1 LGQALGAGDR
11 PADPT
16 LLIVSRLGEAVVRRP
31 QLSAFQGALL
41 APGAI
46 LLVVLLVAPIAL
58 MAVES
63 FHPFV
68 AGRVGSGA
76 GWTVRNYTELIEP
89 AYAFY
94 FYDTFRIGFIV
105 SAIALLFA
113 TPLAWQAARTKRRAT
128 RVSIFGLL
136 IGLLFMSLVA
146 RLYAIQMTWGSTGPL
161 AFFGTLIGVPA
172 RSSGYAAIQVAIG
185 LLHFVVPM
193 AAMILIG
200 TFQNIS
206 PRLEEAA
213 ASLGAPRWRVAFTVT
228 LPLAIPGL
236 LSAFM
241 IAFAMCISNFVV
253 PLILGRGVVL
263 FTTNL
268 MYVRFSDVANFPSG
282 AAIGIIMFT
291 LAGVV
296 VYTLAGLVRWLAPA
310 EART

>member
-1 LGQALGAGDR
+1 MQRLR
-11 PADPT
+11 PT
-16 LLIVSRLGEAVVRRP
+16 
-31 QLSAFQGALL
+31 AFQWALL
-41 APGAI
+41 APGLI
-46 LLVVLLVAPIAL
+46 LLTGLLLAPIAL

-63 FHPFV
+63 FRPFV

-105 SAIALLFA
+105 SIIALVLA
-113 TPLAWQAARTKRRAT
+113 TPLAWLAARTRKRAV

-172 RSSGYAAIQVAIG
+172 RSAGYAAIQVAIG
-185 LLHFVVPM
+185 LLHFVVPLS
-193 AAMILIG
+193 AMILIG

-213 ASLGAPRWRVAFTVT
+213 ASLGAPRWRVALSVT
-228 LPLAIPGL
+228 LPLAVPGL

-268 MYVRFSDVANFPSG
+268 MYVRFSDVANYPSG
-282 AAIGIIMFT
+282 AAIGMIMF
-291 LAGVV
+291 A
-296 VYTLAGLVRWLAPA
+296 LAGLVVYAMTQLVRRLAPA
-310 EART
+310 ESHS

>member
-1 LGQALGAGDR
+1 MLLG
-11 PADPT
+11 
-16 LLIVSRLGEAVVRRP
+16 
-31 QLSAFQGALL
+31 
-41 APGAI
+41 
-46 LLVVLLVAPIAL
+46 LLVAPIAL

-63 FHPFV
+63 FRPFV
-68 AGRVGSGA
+68 AGRAGSGA
-76 GWTVRNYTELIEP
+76 GWTLGNYTELIEP

-105 SAIALLFA
+105 SGIALLLA
-113 TPLAWQAARTKRRAT
+113 TPLAWQAARTKRRAV

-172 RSSGYAAIQVAIG
+172 RSSGYAAIQVSIG
-185 LLHFVVPM
+185 LLHFVAPM

-213 ASLGAPRWRVAFTVT
+213 ASLGAPRWRVALTVT
-228 LPLAIPGL
+228 LPLALPGL

-241 IAFAMCISNFVV
+241 IVFAMCISNFVV

-282 AAIGIIMFT
+282 AAIGIIMFVLT
-291 LAGVV
+291 AVV
-296 VYTLAGLVRWLAPA
+296 VYAMTQLVRWLAPV
-310 EART
+310 EARS

>member
-1 LGQALGAGDR
+1 MQQ
-11 PADPT
+11 
-16 LLIVSRLGEAVVRRP
+16 RRP
-31 QLSAFQGALL
+31 TAFQWALL
-41 APGAI
+41 APGFI
-46 LLVVLLVAPIAL
+46 LLAGLLVAPIAL

-63 FHPFV
+63 FRPFI

-76 GWTVRNYTELIEP
+76 GWTLRNYTELIEP

-105 SAIALLFA
+105 STIALVLA
-113 TPLAWQAARTKRRAT
+113 TPLAWLAARTRKRAV

-136 IGLLFMSLVA
+136 IGLLFMSLIA

-172 RSSGYAAIQVAIG
+172 RSAGYAAIQVAIG
-185 LLHFVVPM
+185 LLHFVVPLS
-193 AAMILIG
+193 AMILIG

-228 LPLAIPGL
+228 LPLAVPGL

-268 MYVRFSDVANFPSG
+268 MYVRFSDVANYPSG
-282 AAIGIIMFT
+282 AAIGIIMFA
-291 LAGVV
+291 LAGLV
-296 VYTLAGLVRWLAPA
+296 VYAMTQLVRWLAPA
-310 EART
+310 DSHA

>member
-1 LGQALGAGDR
+1 MTHPR
-11 PADPT
+11 
-16 LLIVSRLGEAVVRRP
+16 
-31 QLSAFQGALL
+31 LSAFQWALL

-46 LLVVLLVAPIAL
+46 LLAVLLAAPIAL
-58 MAVES
+58 MAIES
-63 FHPFV
+63 LHPFV
-68 AGRVGSGA
+68 AGSVGASA
-76 GWTVRNYTELIEP
+76 GWTLRNYTELIEP

-105 SAIALLFA
+105 SAIALTLA
-113 TPLAWQAARTKRRAT
+113 TPLAWQAARTKRRAV

-136 IGLLFMSLVA
+136 IGLLFMSLIA

-193 AAMILIG
+193 AAIILIG

-206 PRLEEAA
+206 PKLEEAA
-213 ASLGAPRWRVAFTVT
+213 ASLGAPRWRVAMTVT
-228 LPLAIPGL
+228 LPLALPGL

-241 IAFAMCISNFVV
+241 IAFAMCISSFVV

-282 AAIGIIMFT
+282 AAIGMVMFVV
-291 LAGVV
+291 AGAV
-296 VYTLAGLVRWLAPA
+296 VYAMTQMVRWLSPT
-310 EART
+310 EVRS

>member
-1 LGQALGAGDR
+1 MNH
-11 PADPT
+11 P
-16 LLIVSRLGEAVVRRP
+16 RL
-31 QLSAFQGALL
+31 STFQWALL

-46 LLVVLLVAPIAL
+46 LVTVLLAAPIAL
-58 MAVES
+58 MAIES
-63 FHPFV
+63 FRPFV
-68 AGRVGSGA
+68 GGRVGAGA
-76 GWTVRNYTELIEP
+76 GWTLRNYAELIEP

-105 SAIALLFA
+105 SAIGLLLA
-113 TPLAWQAARTKRRAT
+113 TPLAWQAARTKHRAV

-161 AFFGTLIGVPA
+161 AFFGTLIGIPA
-172 RSSGYAAIQVAIG
+172 RSAGYAAIQVAIG
-185 LLHFVVPM
+185 LLHFVIPM

-206 PRLEEAA
+206 PKLEEAA
-213 ASLGAPRWRVAFTVT
+213 ASLGAPRWRVALTVT
-228 LPLAIPGL
+228 LPLALPGL

-241 IAFAMCISNFVV
+241 ISFAMCISNFVV

-282 AAIGIIMFT
+282 AAIGIVMFVV
-291 LAGVV
+291 AGAV
-296 VYTLAGLVRWLAPA
+296 VYAMTQTVRWLAP
-310 EART
+310 EARS

>member
-1 LGQALGAGDR
+1 MQQ
-11 PADPT
+11 
-16 LLIVSRLGEAVVRRP
+16 SRLT
-31 QLSAFQGALL
+31 AFQWILLTPGLVLL
-41 APGAI
+41 AG
-46 LLVVLLVAPIAL
+46 LLVAPITL

-63 FHPFV
+63 FRPFV
-68 AGRVGSGA
+68 AGSVGSGA
-76 GWTVRNYTELIEP
+76 GWTLRNYTELIEP

-105 SAIALLFA
+105 SAIALLLA
-113 TPLAWQAARTKRRAT
+113 IPLAWQAARTRRQAV
-128 RVSIFGLL
+128 RVAIFGLL
-136 IGLLFMSLVA
+136 IGLLFMSLIA
-146 RLYAIQMTWGSTGPL
+146 RLYAIQMTWGSNGPL

-172 RSSGYAAIQVAIG
+172 RSAGYAAIQVAIG
-185 LLHFVVPM
+185 LLHFVLPM
-193 AAMILIG
+193 VAMILID

-228 LPLAIPGL
+228 LPLALPGL

-241 IAFAMCISNFVV
+241 IAFAMCISSFVV

-282 AAIGIIMFT
+282 AAIGMIMFI
-291 LAGVV
+291 LAGAV
-296 VYTLAGLVRWLAPA
+296 VYIMTSLVRRLAPS
-310 EART
+310 EARQ

>member
-1 LGQALGAGDR
+1 M
-11 PADPT
+11 
-16 LLIVSRLGEAVVRRP
+16 P
-31 QLSAFQGALL
+31 QRLSAFQSALL
-41 APGAI
+41 APGALLLVL
-46 LLVVLLVAPIAL
+46 LLVVPIAL
-58 MAVES
+58 MTIES

-68 AGRVGSGA
+68 GGRVGAGA
-76 GWTVRNYTELIEP
+76 GWTLRNYTELIEP

-105 SAIALLFA
+105 SAIALLLA
-113 TPLAWQAARTKRRAT
+113 TPLAWTAARTRRRAV
-128 RVSIFGLL
+128 RVAIFGLL

-146 RLYAIQMTWGSTGPL
+146 RLYAIQMTWGSNGPL

-172 RSSGYAAIQVAIG
+172 RSTGYAAVQVAIG
-185 LLHFVVPM
+185 LLHFVLPM
-193 AAMILIG
+193 AAIILIG
-200 TFQNIS
+200 TFQNIN

-213 ASLGAPRWRVAFTVT
+213 ASLGAPRWRIALTVT
-228 LPLAIPGL
+228 LPLAAPGL

-282 AAIGIIMFT
+282 AAIGVIMFV
-291 LAGVV
+291 LAALVV
-296 VYTLAGLVRWLAPA
+296 TATTRLVRWLAPA
-310 EART
+310 EARS